1 MKRQSVWSTVILWVC
16 GYLLVA
22 WLALLVAQS
31 IGEGG
36 LLSLIENLGKVMEQ
50 PFSIVW
56 TEHSRSALLIATM
69 GYLLSAGTYYATRRN
84 TREGEEHG
92 SATWGNPHQVNQML
106 AQKPLKNN
114 LLLTRHVRLGLDS
127 RKHRRNLNI
136 LVIGGSGAG
145 KSRSH
150 VIPALLNCGAMSYV
164 ITDPKQEVLNCTG
177 NVLKANG
184 YDIRVLNLVN
194 MEQSDGYNPFVYIK
208 NEADVLRLVTNLIQA
223 TTPPN
228 SHESDP
234 FWTKAETALLQAL
247 ILYLHSE
254 APEYEQNF
262 SMVLRMMEYAEV
274 KEEDEEYESPLDL
287 LFMSLE
293 REQPEHIAVRQY
305 KVYKQAAGKTAK
317 SILVSAAV
325 RLAPFNLPQIRRLT
339 EKDEMDLWSVGEKLT
354 AIYAVIP
361 DNDISL
367 NFLVSMLYFQLFQT
381 LYYSADQLHG
391 GRLPIHTHFLLD
403 EFSNVNLKGVDREI
417 STMRSRE
424 ISVSVIIQNLA
435 QIKAQYKDTWE
446 TIPGNTDSVLYLGGN
461 ESSTHKV
468 ISESYLGKSTI
479 DTTTH
484 GQSKGRSGSY
494 STNYQ
499 ITGRELLQPDEVRR
513 LDNDYALLFIRGVKP
528 IVDKKYDMKA
538 HPNYRLCAD
547 SGAAPYIHRKPFLE
561 GAPLFLLPEETDKI
575 HEKGEL
581 HEAVKQ
587 TQ

>member
-1 MKRQSVWSTVILWVC
+1 MWVC
-16 GYLLVA
+16 GYLLVV
-22 WLALLVAQS
+22 WMALLAAQAM
-31 IGEGG
+31 GEGG
-36 LLSLIENLGKVMEQ
+36 LPTLIENLGKVMEQ

-56 TEHSRSALLIATM
+56 TEHSRAALLIATI

-92 SATWGNPHQVNQML
+92 SAAWGSPRQANQAV
-106 AQKPLKNN
+106 AQKPLRNN
-114 LLLTRHVRLGLDS
+114 LLLTKHVRLGLNS
-127 RKHRRNLNI
+127 HKHRRNLNV

-150 VIPALLNCGAMSYV
+150 VIPALLNCGAMSYI

-228 SHESDP
+228 SHENDP

-262 SMVLRMMEYAEV
+262 SMVLRMLEYAEV

-287 LFMSLE
+287 LFLSLE

-317 SILVSAAV
+317 SILVSTAV
-325 RLAPFNLPQIRRLT
+325 RLAPFNLPQIKRLT

-361 DNDISL
+361 DNDISF
-367 NFLVSMLYFQLFQT
+367 NFLVSLLYFQLFQT

-391 GRLPIHTHFLLD
+391 GKLPVHTHFLLD

-446 TIPGNTDSVLYLGGN
+446 TIPGNTDTVLYLGGN
-461 ESSTHKV
+461 ESSTHKM

-499 ITGRELLQPDEVRR
+499 MAGRELLQPDEVRR
-513 LDNDYALLFIRGVKP
+513 LDNDYALLFIRGMKP
-528 IVDKKYDMKA
+528 IADKKYDMKA
-538 HPNYRLCAD
+538 HPNYHLCAD
-547 SGAAPYIHRKPFLE
+547 SGAAPYVHRQPILT
-561 GAPLFLLPEETDKI
+561 GNPLFLFSEETDDT
-575 HEKGEL
+575 HEKGEF
-581 HEAVKQ
+581 HETTEQ
-587 TQ
+587 TR